1 MLVDELRE
9 MVKLNNPLYKDLKKH
24 ATDAAFEGRSQ
35 VTVMYDLT
43 KEDYIVLDLF
53 LKDLDKVTTHFES
66 DGLLAYYTFYVGESV
81 VDNIYTSER
90 VEVTLSWEL
99 ESSSSSYNLI

>member
-1 MLVDELRE
+1 MLVNELRE
-9 MVKLNNPLYKDLKKH
+9 MVKMNNPLYKDLKKH
-24 ATDAAFEGRSQ
+24 ATDAAFDGKSK

-43 KEDYIVLDLF
+43 QEDFIVLDLF
-53 LKDLDKVTTHFES
+53 LQDLQRVTTYFES
-66 DGLLAYYTFYVGESV
+66 DGLLTYYTFYVGESV
-81 VDNIYTSER
+81 VDSIYTSER

>member
-53 LKDLDKVTTHFES
+53 LKDLDRVVEYFSS
-66 DGLLAYYTFYVGESV
+66 DGLSIYYTFYVGDRM
-81 VDNIYTSER
+81 VDSIFTAER
-90 VEVTLSWEL
+90 VEVSLSWEIL
-99 ESSSSSYNLI
+99 HEEFGLN

>member
-9 MVKLNNPLYKDLKKH
+9 MVRMNNPLYKDLKKH
-24 ATDAAFEGRSQ
+24 ATDAAFDGKSK

-43 KEDYIVLDLF
+43 QADFIVLDLF
-53 LKDLDKVTTHFES
+53 LQDLQRVTTYFES
-66 DGLLAYYTFYVGESV
+66 DGLLAYYTFYVGESA
-81 VDNIYTSER
+81 VDSIYTSER

>member
-24 ATDAAFEGRSQ
+24 ATDAAFDGKSK

-53 LKDLDKVTTHFES
+53 LKDLDRVIGYFEN
-66 DGLLAYYTFYVGESV
+66 DGLYGYYTFYVGDRM
-81 VDNIYTSER
+81 VDSIFTAER
-90 VEVTLSWEL
+90 VEVSLSWEML
-99 ESSSSSYNLI
+99 HEEFSLN

>member
-9 MVKLNNPLYKDLKKH
+9 MVKMNNPLYKDLKKH
-24 ATDAAFEGRSQ
+24 ATDAAFDGRSQ

-53 LKDLDKVTTHFES
+53 LKDLDRVVEYFSS
-66 DGLLAYYTFYVGESV
+66 DGLSIYYTFYVGERAVS
-81 VDNIYTSER
+81 DIYTSER
-90 VEVTLSWEL
+90 VEVTLLWEITSDKYSL
-99 ESSSSSYNLI
+99 S

>member
-9 MVKLNNPLYKDLKKH
+9 MVKMNNPLYKDLKKH
-24 ATDAAFEGRSQ
+24 ATDAAFDGRSQ

-53 LKDLDKVTTHFES
+53 LKDLDRVVEYFNS
-66 DGLLAYYTFYVGESV
+66 DGLSIYYTFYVGERV
-81 VDNIYTSER
+81 VPDIYTSER
-90 VEVTLSWEL
+90 VEVTLLWEITSDKYSL
-99 ESSSSSYNLI
+99 S